1 MNRKDGVIP
10 EGKGFELDYDK
21 YGTQPNAFY
30 DNAGEWWTNFCKLGE
45 KELEESGI
53 QKELVS
59 ELNGDRLMA
68 MAVNHFVGENYK
80 AWLDKKGISM
90 LGGLTP
96 RECLALEY
104 GRKRLKMLF
113 LTAH

>member
-1 MNRKDGVIP
+1 
-10 EGKGFELDYDK
+10 
-21 YGTQPNAFY
+21 
-30 DNAGEWWTNFCKLGE
+30 
-45 KELEESGI
+45 
-53 QKELVS
+53 
-59 ELNGDRLMA
+59 

-80 AWLDKKGISM
+80 AWLDEKGISM

-96 RECLALEY
+96 RDCLALEY